1 LERGVGLIILLAT
14 WGVGLS
20 WPGVGGLTRPDA
32 GYCVEQP
39 EEDEDEVIRAGTG
52 GLVGYGSGHLS
63 AS

>member
-1 LERGVGLIILLAT
+1 MIILLAT

-52 GLVGYGSGHLS
+52 FGWVWVWPFERS
-63 AS
+63 